1 MIGVIRSAILARI
14 AIGVFCAT
22 SAFGQELPSTGRTAA
37 ERSPAT
43 APADTPTVAIME
55 FDFAAVHQWWAVELE
70 VGRGIADLI
79 TDGLVND
86 GAYRVIER
94 RFLASILAEQELAA
108 GKERSD
114 PSPANLTRAGKL
126 VGAQY
131 LIVGSVTGFGTEN
144 QTAGGAGAL
153 VGRVFGG
160 GLLGLEK
167 GKAVVSISARLVD
180 ATTGVVVASV
190 TGEATSSRTGLLL
203 GGLGSRGFG
212 GVSLQSSGFRETIL
226 GEATERAVRQ
236 VIERLLAAKPRLAP
250 QSVKHTDNEEPS

>member
-1 MIGVIRSAILARI
+1 MIGLFRSVILVLVAV
-14 AIGVFCAT
+14 GVSCAT
-22 SAFGQELPSTGRTAA
+22 SAFGQDLPSTEQTAA
-37 ERSPAT
+37 EQSSA
-43 APADTPTVAIME
+43 AASADTPTVAILE
-55 FDFAAVHQWWAVELE
+55 FDFAAIHQWWAVELE

-94 RFLASILAEQELAA
+94 RFLASILAEQDLAA
-108 GKERSD
+108 DRQRSD
-114 PSPANLTRAGKL
+114 PSSANLARAGKL

-144 QTAGGAGAL
+144 QTASGAGAL
-153 VGRVFGG
+153 VGRVMGG
-160 GLLGLEK
+160 GLIGREK

-212 GVSLQSSGFRETIL
+212 GVSMRSSGFRETIL
-226 GEATERAVRQ
+226 GEATEGAVRQ
-236 VIERLLAAKPRLAP
+236 VIERLLAAKPRLAR
-250 QSVKHTDNEEPS
+250 QS